1 MNEIRIPFS
10 GIPENEITEVDV
22 KMAKSNRIWRYK
34 IEPLLI
40 NDLNLKDDIHCQRV
54 EKMQDSIKNHDKRW
68 ELIQILNTN
77 EESEYVHILYREKNY
92 ENNIINK

>member
-22 KMAKSNRIWRYK
+22 KMTKSNRIWRYK

-40 NDLNLKDDIHCQRV
+40 NNLNLKDDIHCQRV
-54 EKMQDSIKNHDKRW
+54 KKMQDSINNHDRQW

-77 EESEYVHILYREKNY
+77 EESEYVHILYREKNI